1 MKDDGDIE
9 EQQVLGEWLRIQ
21 NEAEDEAVN
30 LNRDRAEKIFNSY
43 IKSLRFIW

>member
-1 MKDDGDIE
+1 M
-9 EQQVLGEWLRIQ
+9 LGEWLRIQ

-43 IKSLRFIW
+43 KKFEIYLVVFKGSIGLG